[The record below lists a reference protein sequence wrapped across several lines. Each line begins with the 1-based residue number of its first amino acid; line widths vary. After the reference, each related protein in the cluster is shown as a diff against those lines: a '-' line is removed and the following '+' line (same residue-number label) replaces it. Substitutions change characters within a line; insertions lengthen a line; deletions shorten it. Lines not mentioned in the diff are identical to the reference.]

1 MNEEKVEKVPL
12 ESTRPPHLIE
22 QLKKEDEFS
31 TKKRINWKGILKEIL
46 WVLVIVFGVIIPFR
60 VYVAEPYLVDGKS
73 MDPTFETTDYL
84 IVDKISSKAKNPDRN
99 SVVVFKYPENP
110 SKNFIKRIIGLPGET
125 VIVTENSVKIINIE
139 NPEGFL
145 LDQPYVVHKA
155 NVAVTKKLG
164 DNEYFVMGDNRA
176 DSFDSR
182 YWGPLDRKFIL
193 GRPVVQLYPLNKI
206 RLMPG
211 TN

>member
-1 MNEEKVEKVPL
+1 MTLEKVPV

-22 QLKKEDEFS
+22 KLKEEDNFAN
-31 TKKRINWKGILKEIL
+31 KKTINWKEIFKEIITII
-46 WVLVIVFGVIIPFR
+46 VIVFGVIIPFR

-73 MDPTFETTDYL
+73 MDPTFETSDYL
-84 IVDKISSKAKNPDRN
+84 IVDKISDKAKNPVRN

-125 VIVTENSVKIINIE
+125 VIVNENSVKIINAE
-139 NPEGFL
+139 NPNGFL
-145 LDQPYVVHKA
+145 LEQPYVVHKA
-155 NVAVTKKLG
+155 SIEVTKKLG
-164 DNEYFVMGDNRA
+164 DTEYFVMGDNRA

-182 YWGPLDRKFIL
+182 YWGPMDKKFIL
-193 GRPVVQLYPLNKI
+193 GRPVIQLYPFTKI

-211 TN
+211 NN

>member
-1 MNEEKVEKVPL
+1 MIDEKVPV

-22 QLKKEDEFS
+22 KLKEEDKLLD
-31 TKKRINWKGILKEIL
+31 KKGFNWKGLFKEIIFFL
-46 WVLVIVFGVIIPFR
+46 AILFGVIIPFR
-60 VYVAEPYLVDGKS
+60 IYVAEPYLVDGKS

-84 IVDKISSKAKNPDRN
+84 IVDKISNKAKYPERN

-110 SKNFIKRIIGLPGET
+110 KKNFIKRIIGLPGET
-125 VIVTENSVKIINIE
+125 VVVTEDTVKIMNDE
-139 NPEGFL
+139 NPNGFIL
-145 LDQPYVVHKA
+145 EQPYVVHKA
-155 NVAVTKKLG
+155 NIEVTKKLG

-182 YWGPLDRKFIL
+182 YWGPLDKKFIL
-193 GRPVVQLYPLNKI
+193 GRPVIQLWPLNKI

-211 TN
+211 NN

>member
-1 MNEEKVEKVPL
+1 MIDEKVPV
-12 ESTRPPHLIE
+12 ESTRPPHLLE
-22 QLKKEDEFS
+22 KLKEEDNFS
-31 TKKRINWKGILKEIL
+31 NQKHINWREIIKEIITI
-46 WVLVIVFGVIIPFR
+46 VVIVFGVIIPFR

-84 IVDKISSKAKNPDRN
+84 IVDKISEKAKYPERN

-110 SKNFIKRIIGLPGET
+110 KKNFIKRIIGLPGET
-125 VIVTENSVKIINIE
+125 VVVTKDAVKIINDE
-139 NPEGFL
+139 NPKGFFV
-145 LDQPYVVHKA
+145 DQPYVVHKA
-155 NVAVTKKLG
+155 EIEVTKKLG
-164 DNEYFVMGDNRA
+164 ENEYFVMGDNRA

-193 GRPVVQLYPLNKI
+193 GRPVVQLWPLTKI

-211 TN
+211 DNK

>member
-1 MNEEKVEKVPL
+1 MIDEKVPV

-22 QLKKEDEFS
+22 KLNEFDEVS
-31 TKKRINWKGILKEIL
+31 NEKHINWKEIIKEII
-46 WVLVIVFGVIIPFR
+46 WIVVIVFGVIIPFR

-84 IVDKISSKAKNPDRN
+84 IVDKISDKAKHPERN

-110 SKNFIKRIIGLPGET
+110 KKNFIKRIIGLPGET
-125 VIVTENSVKIINIE
+125 VVVTKDAVKIINEE
-139 NPEGFL
+139 NPKGFF

-155 NVAVTKKLG
+155 EIEVTKKLG
-164 DNEYFVMGDNRA
+164 ENEYFVMGDNRA

-182 YWGPLDRKFIL
+182 YWGPLDSKFIL
-193 GRPVVQLYPLNKI
+193 GRPVVQLWPLTKI

-211 TN
+211 ANK

>member
-1 MNEEKVEKVPL
+1 MNDEKVPV

-22 QLKKEDEFS
+22 KLEQADNISQKKH
-31 TKKRINWKGILKEIL
+31 INWREIFKEI
-46 WVLVIVFGVIIPFR
+46 VTIAIIVFGVIIPFR

-84 IVDKISSKAKNPDRN
+84 IVDKLSDKAKHPVRN

-125 VIVTENSVKIINIE
+125 VVVTKDAVKIINDE
-139 NPEGFL
+139 NPKGFFV
-145 LDQPYVVHKA
+145 DQPYLVHKA
-155 NVAVTKKLG
+155 DIEVTKKLG
-164 DNEYFVMGDNRA
+164 ETEYFVMGDNRA

-182 YWGPLDRKFIL
+182 YWGPLDTKFIL
-193 GRPVVQLYPLNKI
+193 GRPVLQLWPLNKI

-211 TN
+211 NN